1 MIEVFMAEILVKA
14 GEPIWTEQGTHLL
27 DENGFAV
34 IAQEDTIC
42 YVPDEKLELISSII
56 ESGRSK
62 QEQEPQKEQLSPDQH
77 EPIEPPTEEELL
89 NMWLENAVVTMRQA
103 RLALLELNLLDS
115 VESAIQQIDDLN
127 LRKKAQIE
135 WEYSSSV
142 SRKNEVFALIVS
154 MLGLNSKENIDNFFL
169 LARKK

>member
-1 MIEVFMAEILVKA
+1 MAKILIKA
-14 GEPIWTEQGTHLL
+14 GEPLWTEQGTHLL

-34 IAQEDTIC
+34 VAQEDTIC
-42 YVPDEKLELISSII
+42 QVPDEKLELISSII
-56 ESGRSK
+56 EHNRPRQ
-62 QEQEPQKEQLSPDQH
+62 QEFQEEQPSSDQP

-142 SRKNEVFALIVS
+142 SRKNEVFVLIAD
-154 MLGLNSKENIDNFFL
+154 MLGLNSKEDIDNFFL
-169 LARKK
+169 LARGK